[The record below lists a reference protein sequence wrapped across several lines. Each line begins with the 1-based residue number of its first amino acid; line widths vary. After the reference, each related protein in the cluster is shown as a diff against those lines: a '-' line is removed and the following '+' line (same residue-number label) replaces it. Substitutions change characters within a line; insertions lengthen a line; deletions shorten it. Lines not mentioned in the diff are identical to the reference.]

1 MSNLTDK
8 ICISKQNTVNFSVNI
23 LTHCTFLL
31 AIICSVFFLFTEKIM
46 SNAINNQI
54 KDLAVDSLD
63 KFYTELPPENQ
74 RVIQLGLQHAQLETV
89 LSIYETPSEERFIN
103 NTWIEKLIYIIV
115 GLLVFVVIVAILIS
129 KAHCGNISV
138 IEILSE
144 NIVIF
149 MFVGVVEF
157 LFFTKIIIK
166 YIPAYPST
174 LTNIFVDKLKEYNP
188 PVQSN

>member
-1 MSNLTDK
+1 MSNLNDK
-8 ICISKQNTVNFSVNI
+8 ICITKQNTVNFSVNI

-54 KDLAVDSLD
+54 EELAVDSIN
-63 KFYTELPPENQ
+63 KFYSESTPENQ
-74 RVIQLGLQHAQLETV
+74 KTIQLSLQHAQLETI
-89 LSIYETPSEERFIN
+89 LNIYQNQSEDRLIN
-103 NTWIEKLIYIIV
+103 NAWIEKIIYIIV
-115 GLLVFVVIVAILIS
+115 VLLILLVIVAILIS

-138 IEILSE
+138 VEILSE

-166 YIPAYPST
+166 YIPAYPSSLSKT
-174 LTNIFVDKLKEYNP
+174 FVEQLKEYKSPN
-188 PVQSN
+188 

>member
-1 MSNLTDK
+1 MSNNNSCKL
-8 ICISKQNTVNFSVNI
+8 KQNSVNFGINI

-46 SNAINNQI
+46 SNAINDQI
-54 KDLAVDSLD
+54 NDLAINSID
-63 KFYTELPPENQ
+63 KFYYNSTPENQ
-74 RVIQLGLQHAQLETV
+74 QIIKLSLQHANLETIFK
-89 LSIYETPSEERFIN
+89 IYKSQSEDRYIN
-103 NTWIEKLIYIIV
+103 NKWVEKFIYIIV
-115 GLLVFVVIVAILIS
+115 ILLIIIVIIGILIS

-144 NIVIF
+144 NIIIF
-149 MFVGVVEF
+149 IFIGIVEF

-174 LTNIFVDKLKEYNP
+174 LSQIFLNKLKEYNP
-188 PVQSN
+188 LN

>member
-1 MSNLTDK
+1 
-8 ICISKQNTVNFSVNI
+8 
-23 LTHCTFLL
+23 
-31 AIICSVFFLFTEKIM
+31 M

-54 KDLAVDSLD
+54 EDLAVDSID
-63 KFYTELPPENQ
+63 KYYSNSTPENQ
-74 RVIQLGLQHAQLETV
+74 RAIQLGLQHAQLETV
-89 LSIYETPSEERFIN
+89 LNIYETPSEDRFIN
-103 NTWIEKLIYIIV
+103 NAWIEKLIYVIV
-115 GLLVFVVIVAILIS
+115 GLLVFVVIIAILIS
-129 KAHCGNISV
+129 KAHCGKISV

-174 LTNIFVDKLKEYNP
+174 LTNIFVEQLKEYKP
-188 PVQSN
+188 PQSS

>member
-1 MSNLTDK
+1 MSNLNDN
-8 ICISKQNTVNFSVNI
+8 ICISKQNTVNFGVNI

-54 KDLAVDSLD
+54 EDLAVDSID
-63 KFYTELPPENQ
+63 KFYAESTPENQ
-74 RVIQLGLQHAQLETV
+74 KAIQLGLQHAQLETV
-89 LSIYETPSEERFIN
+89 LNIYETPSEDRFIN
-103 NTWIEKLIYIIV
+103 NAWVEKLIYVIV
-115 GLLVFVVIVAILIS
+115 GLLVFVVIVAIVIS
-129 KAHCGNISV
+129 KANCGKISV
-138 IEILSE
+138 VEILSE
-144 NIVIF
+144 NIIIF

-174 LTNIFVDKLKEYNP
+174 LTNIFVEQLKAYKTPN
-188 PVQSN
+188 

>member
-1 MSNLTDK
+1 MSKLNDK
-8 ICISKQNTVNFSVNI
+8 ICRTKQNSVNFGVNI
-23 LTHCTFLL
+23 LAHCTFLL
-31 AIICSVFFLFTEKIM
+31 AIICSVFFLFTERIM

-54 KDLAVDSLD
+54 ENLAVDTIN
-63 KFYTELPPENQ
+63 KFYTESTPENQ
-74 RVIQLGLQHAQLETV
+74 KAIQLSLQHAQLETA
-89 LSIYETPSEERFIN
+89 LNIYQSQSEERLIN
-103 NTWIEKLIYIIV
+103 NDWIEKLIYVIV
-115 GLLVFVVIVAILIS
+115 GLLIVVVIIAILIS

-149 MFVGVVEF
+149 MCVGVVEF

-174 LTNIFVDKLKEYNP
+174 LSHIFLDKLKEYKP
-188 PVQSN
+188 PN

>member
-1 MSNLTDK
+1 MSNLNDN
-8 ICISKQNTVNFSVNI
+8 ICIPKQNTVNFSINI

-54 KDLAVDSLD
+54 EDLAVDSID
-63 KFYTELPPENQ
+63 KFYAGSTPENQ
-74 RVIQLGLQHAQLETV
+74 KAIQLGLQHAQLETI
-89 LSIYETPSEERFIN
+89 LNIYETPSEDRFIN
-103 NTWIEKLIYIIV
+103 NAWVEKLIYVIV
-115 GLLVFVVIVAILIS
+115 GLLVFVVIVAIVIS
-129 KAHCGNISV
+129 KANCGKISV

-144 NIVIF
+144 NILIF

-157 LFFTKIIIK
+157 LFFTKIIIN

-174 LTNIFVDKLKEYNP
+174 LTNIFVEQLKAYKTQN
-188 PVQSN
+188 